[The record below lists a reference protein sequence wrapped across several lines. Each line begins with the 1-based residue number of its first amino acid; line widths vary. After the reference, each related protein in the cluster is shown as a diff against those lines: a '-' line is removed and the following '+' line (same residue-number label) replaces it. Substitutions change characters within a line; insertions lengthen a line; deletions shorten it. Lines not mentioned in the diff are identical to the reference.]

1 MNCFYFSSIT
11 RFRDVASWASTH
23 DHRQSHG
30 AGLSFAHFA
39 HDISWSLR
47 VQDVVRQE

>member
-1 MNCFYFSSIT
+1 MNCLSFSSIT
-11 RFRDVASWASTH
+11 RFRDIAWASTH

-39 HDISWSLR
+39 HDISLSLR